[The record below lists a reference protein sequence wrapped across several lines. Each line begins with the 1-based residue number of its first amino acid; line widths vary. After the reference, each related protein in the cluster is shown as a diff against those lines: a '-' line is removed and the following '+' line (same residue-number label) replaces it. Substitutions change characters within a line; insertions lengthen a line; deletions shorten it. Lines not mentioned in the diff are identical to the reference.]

1 MVLPGVDTPA
11 GSAPASSSGA
21 ENSAAPAT
29 TAPAP
34 SASTTGVPSGQ
45 SATSGEPPRER
56 WNDILGNARTKA
68 RAEAE
73 AEFKQRYSK
82 YDSFEQDP
90 WAAVQSWLSE
100 AGKHSIYGPM
110 VKQWAGQHLKSYE
123 EPNHVAAEPK
133 PNVPIVDANGN
144 VTGYTYDD
152 KTLREW
158 QRWNEQ
164 QLNARWEERL
174 SPLEQREAQ
183 RQQREEIQEVRHTA
197 TVNAH
202 STLTTLRQQPYFKEH
217 EPAIRQALLEHEE
230 WGDNVHAAYNHVLVT
245 QILPTLSRAE
255 QQQVVDQLTGKGAGS
270 TVPAGG
276 TAHGVPKFKSFKD
289 AAKYYEAHPAEAAV
303 MANR

>member
-1 MVLPGVDTPA
+1 MADIPT
-11 GSAPASSSGA
+11 GSAPAQLSNAESSAASATATPASGVDTTGSSSGA
-21 ENSAAPAT
+21 L
-29 TAPAP
+29 
-34 SASTTGVPSGQ
+34 
-45 SATSGEPPRER
+45 ATSGEPPRER

-82 YDSFEQDP
+82 YDEFESDP
-90 WAAVQSWLSE
+90 WAAVQGWLSH
-100 AGKHSIYGPM
+100 AGKHSLYGPM
-110 VKQWAGQHLKSYE
+110 VKDWAGKHLKSFE
-123 EPNHVAAEPK
+123 GPDHLAAEPK
-133 PNVPIVDANGN
+133 PNVPIVDAQGN
-144 VTGYTYDD
+144 ITGYTYDD

-174 SPLEQREAQ
+174 SPLEQREQQ
-183 RQQREEIQEVRHTA
+183 RQQREEVQEVHQTA
-197 TVNAH
+197 MSNAH
-202 STLTTLRQQPYFKEH
+202 TTLTALRQQPYFKEH

-245 QILPTLSRAE
+245 QILPTLSQAE
-255 QQQVVDQLTGKGAGS
+255 QRQVVDQLTGKGAGS

-289 AAKYYEAHPAEAAV
+289 AAKYYEAHPAEAAA

>member
-1 MVLPGVDTPA
+1 MADIVT
-11 GSAPASSSGA
+11 GSAPAQSSGA
-21 ENSAAPAT
+21 ESSATPAT
-29 TAPAP
+29 TASAP
-34 SASTTGVPSGQ
+34 SVETIGSSSSSASS
-45 SATSGEPPRER
+45 SGEPPRER

-82 YDSFEQDP
+82 YDAFESDP
-90 WAAVQSWLSE
+90 WAAVQGWLSE
-100 AGKHSIYGPM
+100 AGKHSLYGPM

-123 EPNHVAAEPK
+123 EPNHVTAEPK

-144 VTGYTYDD
+144 ITGYTYDD
-152 KTLREW
+152 KSLREW

-183 RQQREEIQEVRHTA
+183 RQQREDRQEVQQIA
-197 TVNAH
+197 QANAH
-202 STLTTLRQQPYFKEH
+202 TTLTTLRQQPYFKEH

-245 QILPTLSRAE
+245 QILPKLSQAE
-255 QQQVVDQLTGKGAGS
+255 QQQVVEQLTGKGAGS

-289 AAKYYEAHPAEAAV
+289 AAKYYEAHPAEAAA